1 MLRSSTFFFGQLFA
15 MALIGLQWHAVAAE
29 PVDWS
34 QFHSSGKV
42 KGVVEK
48 IDDSTLTISVPKLE
62 RGKSSAYRGGRN
74 RRPSVKV
81 GHEDIEISFADGALV
96 RWEKLPKTTGGTER
110 SAKEL
115 EEAKK
120 PTGTPGYAALKDDLK
135 PGHIVE
141 LHLVHPGSIPDKKL
155 TVKDIAIKYAVIEG
169 ETAPP
174 PHADGKDPKKTKE
187 K

>member
-15 MALIGLQWHAVAAE
+15 MALIGSSCLAIAAE
-29 PVDWS
+29 PVDWTK
-34 QFHSSGKV
+34 FHSSGKV
-42 KGVVEK
+42 KGVIEK
-48 IDDSTLTISVPKLE
+48 IDDSSITISVPKLE
-62 RGKSSAYRGGRN
+62 RGKTSGYRGGRN

-81 GHEDIEISFADGALV
+81 GHEDIEISFADGAMV
-96 RWEKLPKTTGGTER
+96 RWEKLPKTTGGTDR

-120 PTGTPGYAALKDDLK
+120 PTGAPGYAATKDVLK
-135 PGHIVE
+135 PGHVVK
-141 LHLVHPGSIPDKKL
+141 LHLVHPSGISDKKL

-174 PHADGKDPKKTKE
+174 PHADGKDTKKK
-187 K
+187 